1 MDAEIREWMRARG
14 WPVNRTHYGTRSR
27 VYAWRCER
35 PDGRV
40 CPTLRIAREVL
51 ETYPGWALLVH
62 LDRLRVAADIR
73 ARPDARLVV
82 LQKGTEVI
90 LEEFPGK

>member
-1 MDAEIREWMRARG
+1 
-14 WPVNRTHYGTRSR
+14 VNRTQYGTRSR

-35 PDGRV
+35 PGGRV

-51 ETYPGWALLVH
+51 ETYPGWAVLVH
-62 LDRLRVAADIR
+62 LDRLRVAAAIR

-82 LQKGTEVI
+82 RQRDNTVVLDEI
-90 LEEFPGK
+90 LET

>member
-1 MDAEIREWMRARG
+1 MDAEIRDWMRARA
-14 WPVNRTHYGTRSR
+14 WPVNRTQYGTRSR

-35 PDGRV
+35 PGGRV

-51 ETYPGWALLVH
+51 ETYPGWAVLVH
-62 LDRLRVAADIR
+62 LDRLRVAAAIR

-82 LQKGTEVI
+82 RQRDNTVVLDEI
-90 LEEFPGK
+90 LET